1 MSLSDLVKELL
12 FPEKCILCGRVLRP
26 GETDFC
32 GECRA
37 SAPEYDEKRR
47 LPGIDSVTAVWFYE
61 NKVRDSLIR
70 FKFHH
75 KPGYAAGFG
84 RMMAMKAARQPS
96 QADFVAWVPVS
107 AKRRWERG
115 YDQGQLLAQAV
126 SRELWLEAKPVLKKI
141 RDNPAQSGIESMEQ
155 RYANVK
161 DAYRVTDPEAV
172 TGKRILLIDDILTT
186 GATSSECARMLR
198 SAGAESIHLLVAASG
213 RKHKKTN
220 LAPGYSGESNE

>member
-1 MSLSDLVKELL
+1 MKLSDLVKELL

-37 SAPEYDEKRR
+37 SIPEFDERR
-47 LPGIDSVTAVWFYE
+47 RVTGMDSVSVVWFYE
-61 NKVRDSLIR
+61 GKVRDSLIR

-84 RMMAMKAARQPS
+84 RMMAMKIARRMPNV
-96 QADFVAWVPVS
+96 DFIAWVPVS
-107 AKRRWERG
+107 GKRRWERG
-115 YDQGQLLAQAV
+115 YDQGQLLAQTV
-126 SRELWLEAKPVLKKI
+126 SRELGLEAKPVLKKI
-141 RDNPAQSGIESMEQ
+141 RDNPAQSGLESAEE
-155 RYANVK
+155 RFSNVK
-161 DAYRVTDPEAV
+161 DAYEVTDPDAV
-172 TGKRILLIDDILTT
+172 MGKRILLIDDILTT

-198 SAGAESIHLLVAASG
+198 SAGAVSIHLLVAASG

-220 LAPGYSGESNE
+220 LAPGCSGESNE